1 MFRTM
6 VESDLDFVLTCLTE
20 PSVNTTTPER
30 FVAYL
35 ESGSYRPA
43 WTWLALDGETPVGLA
58 VWWGFPDGERP
69 LALDC
74 LWAAPSVTDP
84 VPVWAG
90 LIRQVPPPV
99 EYHIFT
105 QPGRRDDPQIT
116 TRLAAAAEAGLTTVT
131 ERFRYE
137 WTSAQ
142 PLPKRSTRLTF
153 EPASDGAFADA
164 FEQISAGSLD
174 VATRAGVARIGA
186 RAQALEEVEDYKS
199 MRGPRDWWRL
209 AYDGSGALVGAAL
222 PSANDGGPVVGF
234 VGVVPSRRGHHYA
247 DDLLAEIT
255 WIIAEAAAGAVTV
268 RADTDST
275 NTPMV
280 AAFERLGYRRFALRV
295 VAS

>member
-1 MFRTM
+1 MLYRTM
-6 VESDLDFVLTCLTE
+6 VETDLDEILTCLTE

-35 ESGSYRPA
+35 RDGGYRRE
-43 WTWLALDGETPVGLA
+43 WTWLAFDGDTPAGLA

-74 LWAAPSVTDP
+74 LWAAPAVTDP
-84 VPVWAG
+84 VPMWAA

-99 EYHIFT
+99 EYHLFT
-105 QPGRRDDPQIT
+105 LPAHRDDPEIAV
-116 TRLAAAAEAGLTTVT
+116 RLAAAAEAGLTTVT

-137 WTSAQ
+137 WTSAR
-142 PLPKRSTRLTF
+142 PRPRRSARLTF
-153 EPASDGAFADA
+153 APASDEAFVDA

-186 RAQALEEVEDYKS
+186 RAQAVEDVEDYKS

-209 AYDGSGALVGAAL
+209 AYDRAGALVGCAL
-222 PSANDGGPVVGF
+222 PSANDGGPVVGY
-234 VGVVPSRRGHHYA
+234 VGVLPSHRGHGYA

-255 WIIAEAAAGAVTV
+255 WILAVTGATTI

-275 NTPMV
+275 NAPMV
-280 AAFERLGYRRFALRV
+280 ASFERLGYERFALRV